1 MNQPKSFLLFVFAS
15 ICLVS
20 CNAKPTLQTYFVDHQ
35 ETPNFISM
43 DVPVSFLGTDDI
55 QMTEIQRQ
63 AINSIDKLNMLGYS
77 LKSGN
82 IDVFNAEVG
91 NVKAL
96 LKDKR
101 YNELLRL
108 GNQKDGRVKI
118 SYIGDDDQI
127 FNNRFDILDNILNEN
142 PDTDLFIGK
151 IVRCNLYKNKYINNI
166 QFDNYS
172 GKISFLNKTESHNWI
187 DLN

>member
-118 SYIGDDDQI
+118 SYIGDDDTI
-127 FNNRFDILDNILNEN
+127 DELVVFGRSNTYGFAIIRVLGDNMDIAKIMELGPIINILDTKDMNVEGFMDFML
-142 PDTDLFIGK
+142 
-151 IVRCNLYKNKYINNI
+151 
-166 QFDNYS
+166 
-172 GKISFLNKTESHNWI
+172 
-187 DLN
+187 

>member
-1 MNQPKSFLLFVFAS
+1 MKLPKSFLLFVLAF
-15 ICLVS
+15 ICFVS

-43 DVPVSFLGTDDI
+43 DVPISFLGADDI
-55 QMTEIQRQ
+55 QMTETQRQ

-82 IDVFNAEVG
+82 IDVFNTEID

-108 GNQKDGRVKI
+108 GNKNDSRVKI
-118 SYIGDDDQI
+118 SYIGEGDAIDELVVFGQSNTYGFAIIRVLGDDMDVSKI
-127 FNNRFDILDNILNEN
+127 MELGPIINKLDTKDMNVEGFMDFML
-142 PDTDLFIGK
+142 
-151 IVRCNLYKNKYINNI
+151 
-166 QFDNYS
+166 
-172 GKISFLNKTESHNWI
+172 
-187 DLN
+187 

>member
-15 ICLVS
+15 ICFVS

-118 SYIGDDDQI
+118 SYIGDDDTI
-127 FNNRFDILDNILNEN
+127 DELVFFGRSNTYGFAIIRVLGDNMDIAKIMELGPIINKLDTKDMNVEGFMDFML
-142 PDTDLFIGK
+142 
-151 IVRCNLYKNKYINNI
+151 
-166 QFDNYS
+166 
-172 GKISFLNKTESHNWI
+172 
-187 DLN
+187 